1 LYSRTRGAY
10 PSGWF
15 QSPLNNKKSMRTF
28 SQIEP
33 AQRRSLLVLFGT
45 GLLFWTS
52 IAILLP
58 TLPAYLDTIDINQQQ
73 IGLIIGAFAIGL
85 LATRPYMGKLADRR
99 GRKLV
104 LLIGTAIVAIA
115 PLGYLATTSIPLL
128 MIIRAFHGISI
139 AALTTAYSALVVD
152 LAPPERRGE
161 VIGTMS
167 LANPI
172 GVALGPAIGGYLQV
186 SGMFSTIFWIS
197 ILCGALSYLCA
208 SQLREQRPIK
218 IEPDWNDSS
227 AIVLKVE
234 PSNLSVRQIL
244 TNRALGIPALIL
256 LLIGC
261 PFGAVHTFIPLYIQA
276 SKIDLNPGL
285 FYTIAAISSF
295 CARSVIGSRSDRYG
309 RGIFIA
315 LSLCC
320 YTGAMALLANAQ
332 GDLSFIG
339 AAILE
344 GLGIGTLIPMT
355 VALLSDRSLSHQRGQ
370 ILSIC
375 LAGLDLG
382 VAVAAPVFGMVAD
395 QLGYAGIFTVG
406 TGLGFSAIVV
416 FLIWGNHSLQRSIGF
431 CLGRD
436 RDYYRQ
442 S

>member
-1 LYSRTRGAY
+1 
-10 PSGWF
+10 
-15 QSPLNNKKSMRTF
+15 MRTF

-33 AQRRSLLVLFGT
+33 AQRRNLLVLFGT

-58 TLPAYLDTIDINQQQ
+58 TLPAYLDTIGLKQQQ

-99 GRKLV
+99 GRKVV

-128 MIIRAFHGISI
+128 MLVRAFHGISI
-139 AALTTAYSALVVD
+139 AALATAYSALVVD

-161 VIGTMS
+161 IIGTMS

-186 SGMFSTIFWIS
+186 LGMFSTIFWIS
-197 ILCGALSYLCA
+197 ILSGALAYLCV
-208 SQLREQRPIK
+208 SQLREQQPIK
-218 IEPDWNDSS
+218 FAPDWNDSS
-227 AIVLKVE
+227 AIVLKFE
-234 PSNLSVRQIL
+234 GSSLSVRQIL
-244 TNRALGIPALIL
+244 TNRALGIPALTL

-276 SKIDLNPGL
+276 SNIDLNPGL

-320 YTGAMALLANAQ
+320 YTGSQALLATAR

-344 GLGIGTLIPMT
+344 GLGIGILIPMT

-382 VAVAAPVFGMVAD
+382 VALAAPAFGMVAD

-406 TGLGFSAIVV
+406 TGLGISAIAV
-416 FLIWGNHSLQRSIGF
+416 FLIWGNHSLQQSIGF

-436 RDYYRQ
+436 RDYYHRG
-442 S
+442 

>member
-1 LYSRTRGAY
+1 
-10 PSGWF
+10 
-15 QSPLNNKKSMRTF
+15 MRTF

-52 IAILLP
+52 IGILLP
-58 TLPAYLDTIDINQQQ
+58 TLPAYLDKIGIDRQQ

-85 LATRPYMGKLADRR
+85 LATRPFMGKLADRR

-104 LLIGTAIVAIA
+104 ILIGAAIGAIG
-115 PLGYLATTSIPLL
+115 PLGYLATTSVPLL
-128 MIIRAFHGISI
+128 MMVRAFHGISI
-139 AALTTAYSALVVD
+139 AALVTAYSALVVD

-161 VIGTMS
+161 VISLMS

-172 GVALGPAIGGYLQV
+172 GIAVGPAIGGYLQV
-186 SGMFSTIFWIS
+186 LGMFDSIFWIS
-197 ILCGALSYLCA
+197 ILCSLVAYLCA
-208 SQLREQRPIK
+208 SQLQDKQSIESNLEPI
-218 IEPDWNDSS
+218 DSH
-227 AIVLKVE
+227 AIVLKIA

-244 TNRALGIPALIL
+244 TNPALGVPALAL
-256 LLIGC
+256 LLIGF

-276 SKIDLNPGL
+276 AQIDFNPGL

-295 CARSVIGSRSDRYG
+295 CSRSVIGSRSDLYG

-315 LSLCC
+315 GSLCC
-320 YTGAMALLANAQ
+320 YTGAMGLLATAN
-332 GDLSFIG
+332 GELSFTC

-355 VALLSDRSLSHQRGQ
+355 VALLSDRSLPYHRGQ

-382 VAVAAPVFGMVAD
+382 VAIAAPVFGAVAQ
-395 QLGYAGIFTVG
+395 QLGYAGIYGVG
-406 TGLGFSAIVV
+406 AGLGIMAMCV
-416 FLIWGNHSLQRSIGF
+416 FAIWGNYSLQRSIGF

-436 RDYYRQ
+436 RDYYRLEN
-442 S
+442 